1 MLFSSITFLY
11 YFLPCVLV
19 LYFLAPEKLKN
30 VVLLVLSLF
39 FYGWGE
45 PKLVVL
51 MILTIIV
58 GYILGLLTEKQPSKR
73 KIYLIL
79 SIVYSLGTLSY
90 FKYANFFV
98 ENINAATGLSI
109 SMLKIALPIGISFYT
124 FQILSYN
131 IDV

>member
-11 YFLPCVLV
+11 YFLPCMLV

-30 VVLLVLSLF
+30 VVLLVSSLF

-90 FKYANFFV
+90 FK
-98 ENINAATGLSI
+98 
-109 SMLKIALPIGISFYT
+109 
-124 FQILSYN
+124 
-131 IDV
+131 